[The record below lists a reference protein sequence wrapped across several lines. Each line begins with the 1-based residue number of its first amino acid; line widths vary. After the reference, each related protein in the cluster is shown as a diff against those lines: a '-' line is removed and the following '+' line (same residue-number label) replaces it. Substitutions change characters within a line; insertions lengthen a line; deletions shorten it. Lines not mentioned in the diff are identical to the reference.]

1 MAQEPFDPVTPPQRS
16 PAQGEDTSAIKR
28 DIERT
33 RLEMSDTIGQ
43 IRDRLRPDHLL
54 HQAKENVKEAVTEAA
69 TEKVRNIMSSAG
81 ERAHTVATRA
91 RGAGDQLAEYA
102 LAHPIRIA
110 ITVGAVT
117 WWMLRGRE
125 RMVDWEGVSDTDWQD
140 DGEYTY
146 SEQRS
151 LRDKV
156 GEYASS
162 ARETVGSYA
171 ASTRDTVGEYAST
184 ARETVGE
191 YASAARQTAGE
202 YAQSARTGAQ
212 RATERVKSAAGTAT
226 TSVDDWVSEN
236 PLAAGFVAAA
246 VGVAIGLSVPRTEM
260 EDRAMGETRDAAWQ
274 RASSVA
280 ANIKETVSTKVMDA
294 AENFVDTN
302 ILTPNRTST
311 SGPMGQA

>member
-1 MAQEPFDPVTPPQRS
+1 MAQEPLDPVTPSRN

-33 RLEMSDTIGQ
+33 RHEMSDTIGQ
-43 IRDRLRPDHLL
+43 IQDRLRPDHLL

-81 ERAHTVATRA
+81 ETAQTVATRA
-91 RGAGDQLAEYA
+91 RGAGDQMAEYA
-102 LAHPIRIA
+102 VAHPLRIA
-110 ITVGAVT
+110 FTVGAFT
-117 WWMLRGRE
+117 WWMLRNRD
-125 RMVDWEGVSDTDWQD
+125 RSIAWEGASDTDWED

-146 SEQRS
+146 GERRT

-156 GEYASS
+156 GNYASN
-162 ARETVGSYA
+162 ARDTVGSYA
-171 ASTRDTVGEYAST
+171 ATARDTVGEYAST

-191 YASAARQTAGE
+191 YASSARQTAGE
-202 YAQSARTGAQ
+202 YAESARVGAQ
-212 RATERVKSAAGTAT
+212 RASQRVRSAAGTAT

-236 PLAAGFVAAA
+236 PLAAGFIAAA
-246 VGVAIGLSVPRTEM
+246 VGAAIGLSVPRSEL

-280 ANIKETVSTKVMDA
+280 TNIKETVSTKVMDA
-294 AENFVDTN
+294 AEK
-302 ILTPNRTST
+302 
-311 SGPMGQA
+311 